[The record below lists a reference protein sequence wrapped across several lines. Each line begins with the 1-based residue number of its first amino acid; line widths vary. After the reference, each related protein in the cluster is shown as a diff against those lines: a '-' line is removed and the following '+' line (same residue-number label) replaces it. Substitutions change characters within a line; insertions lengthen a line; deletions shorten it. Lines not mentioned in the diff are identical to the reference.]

1 MKKAK
6 LSELDVEEL
15 ACFVCGLDYDEIDA
29 DTEVIEDKLIDEFGC
44 DLSQFTE
51 LMRILLPMVDV
62 AKSQLSEKLYH
73 GFADQSKS
81 MWLLKTEVSS

>member
-29 DTEVIEDKLIDEFGC
+29 DTEVIEDKLIN
-44 DLSQFTE
+44 
-51 LMRILLPMVDV
+51 
-62 AKSQLSEKLYH
+62 
-73 GFADQSKS
+73 
-81 MWLLKTEVSS
+81 